1 MSLFYFFF
9 SFLFF
14 LTGIN
19 KCTMED
25 FNGQRYLL
33 NQVAF
38 ADVVMCRMNI
48 FDLPQIFGE
57 KNARSRRA
65 RVF

>member
-1 MSLFYFFF
+1 
-9 SFLFF
+9 
-14 LTGIN
+14 
-19 KCTMED
+19 MED